1 MFVGVSKIFVL
12 VRRIRDVWAWLKCMH
27 AHMRTSAA
35 IVKVWFPECPL
46 FGGKNTWQKR
56 FGTTDSVRCPEFRGG
71 RFSEVANVLQVSG
84 FQSVTRTLSALGSVS
99 ASRSVRS
106 GRFYCIYMVPCTIHT
121 PHISVKNSIING
133 RLGVGSY
140 HNNGFSIV
148 IINIQV
154 TITSN
159 EDIMWRCIYRIRI
172 FTIGSQSREMDVEL
186 QLTHTPPPETSG
198 GHSAISSL
206 LYSEARN

>member
-1 MFVGVSKIFVL
+1 MGVAGLHACVQ
-12 VRRIRDVWAWLKCMH
+12 VRKLLRLSRCGFLSV
-27 AHMRTSAA
+27 RYN
-35 IVKVWFPECPL
+35 
-46 FGGKNTWQKR
+46 FGGKYTWQKR
-56 FGTTDSVRCPEFRGG
+56 FGTMDSVRCPEFRGG

-186 QLTHTPPPETSG
+186 QLTHTPPPETYQVVTVQYPVYYT
-198 GHSAISSL
+198 L
-206 LYSEARN
+206 KQETRYC